1 MEINWIGVIAAIV
14 TAVIGWILGRRKSSG
29 SLGHVGPGDPG
40 GIAANLE
47 SSADEVGEL
56 AGEIADSAAAFAE
69 VAADLGTAS
78 DIIDEL
84 IDEAGS
90 DPGDHDRAQQLL
102 DELRRRHGEGIPESQ
117 NTE

>member
-1 MEINWIGVIAAIV
+1 MEINWVGVVAAII

-40 GIAANLE
+40 GIAADLE

-56 AGEIADSAAAFAE
+56 AGEIADSAAAIAE

-78 DIIDEL
+78 GIVDEL

-102 DELRRRHGEGIPESQ
+102 DELRRRHGEGIQESPDPE
-117 NTE
+117 